1 LMRLGRHT
9 SQILV
14 NTWPVQYGAHQLDHS
29 VFRSLG
35 FAEKWM
41 STTVLMLST
50 LFSKVYGSE
59 WSHRAARTK
68 WPILIYMFHDI

>member
-1 LMRLGRHT
+1 MGLGRHT

-41 STTVLMLST
+41 STTVLILST

-59 WSHRAARTK
+59 WSLRAARTK
-68 WPILIYMFHDI
+68 